1 MKKQLQI
8 TVNGEPKQA
17 LVEPYYSLLDTLRDE
32 LHLTGTK
39 KGCDEGDCGACTV
52 LLNGKPV
59 TSCLVLAHSAHDGEV
74 TTIEGLA
81 NGSELHPVQQAFAEH
96 GGLQCGYCTPGLIM
110 STVGFLQ
117 SDEEPT
123 QENIKNS
130 LGGNLCR
137 CTGYTK
143 VIEAVTAAVSR
154 FDRGGRQTE
163 K

>member
-1 MKKQLQI
+1 MKKPLQI
-8 TVNGEPKQA
+8 IVNGEPSTA
-17 LVEPYYSLLDTLRDE
+17 YVEPYYSLLDTLRDE

-52 LLNGKPV
+52 LLNGEAV

-81 NGSELHPVQQAFAEH
+81 QGGELHPVQQAFVEH
-96 GGLQCGYCTPGLIM
+96 GGLQCGFCTPGLIM
-110 STVGFLQ
+110 ASVGLLQ
-117 SDEEPT
+117 NEPNPTEE
-123 QENIKNS
+123 EVKFS

-143 VIEAVTAAVSR
+143 VIEAVMAAAAQS
-154 FDRGGRQTE
+154 GPKAE
-163 K
+163 